1 MVAHGAAL
9 QDASDQLADDTEVVL
24 AAVRNDGLALEF
36 AGEIVQANREVAMAA
51 VCQNAL
57 AVQFVAEALRE
68 DREVLTAAAQ
78 ACVVDVGAGV
88 VGEHLIAGRT
98 AAWKSMNMNSS
109 GGFSV
114 SSGGGNDGKR
124 LRTLA
129 GPKLQADDEF
139 WRSLTLKA
147 RAQPFSNLLP
157 PSAWPL
163 LLPPSTPSPAFSR
176 LLSPS
181 LTFSHPLPPSI
192 AQARE
197 AATDAWKATLPTAPN
212 QNAAANTATADAAHA
227 GGAASKEGDA
237 AAELPKLVACTQDEK
252 ERERLEVEALFER
265 FVAKQLEPTPPSTAR
280 GGLAP
285 YCLPPPTSCFP
296 PAVSCCLLL
305 LTSCCV
311 LLTSLLPTPHSLVP
325 PPPLRRGRQGQ
336 QHAHRG

>member
-1 MVAHGAAL
+1 M
-9 QDASDQLADDTEVVL
+9 
-24 AAVRNDGLALEF
+24 
-36 AGEIVQANREVAMAA
+36 
-51 VCQNAL
+51 
-57 AVQFVAEALRE
+57 
-68 DREVLTAAAQ
+68 LTAAAQ

-114 SSGGGNDGKR
+114 NSGGGNDGKR

-181 LTFSHPLPPSI
+181 LTLSHLRSRRRAKPPPTRGKPLCPPRQTKTRPPTRQRRMLPT
-192 AQARE
+192 QAGQLRRRVMPLQSCPSWWRVRRTRRSGSGWRSKPSSRGLLRSSSSRRRRAPPE
-197 AATDAWKATLPTAPN
+197 VGLLPTAC
-212 QNAAANTATADAAHA
+212 H
-227 GGAASKEGDA
+227 
-237 AAELPKLVACTQDEK
+237 
-252 ERERLEVEALFER
+252 
-265 FVAKQLEPTPPSTAR
+265 
-280 GGLAP
+280 
-285 YCLPPPTSCFP
+285 
-296 PAVSCCLLL
+296 LLL
-305 LTSCCV
+305 PASHLLSPTACCF
-311 LLTSLLPTPHSLVP
+311 LHP
-325 PPPLRRGRQGQ
+325 
-336 QHAHRG
+336 AACF